1 LSSAEDGL
9 PTIHLE
15 AGFEV
20 RVFIKDHEPPH
31 VHVVK
36 DKATVVIELGNQ
48 DVRPSISRNYG
59 MKAADVKKA
68 LRIVAE
74 QQGVFLQKWRKY
86 HGQK

>member
-1 LSSAEDGL
+1 M
-9 PTIHLE
+9 PTIYLE
-15 AGFEV
+15 AEIEV
-20 RVFIKDHEPPH
+20 RVFLKDHEPPH

-36 DKATVVIELGNQ
+36 DKATVVIDLGDQ

-68 LRIVAE
+68 LKIVAE
-74 QQGVFLQKWRKY
+74 HQGVFLQEWRKY